1 MSIMKVWILQTGEP
15 LHIDTNGLRPMR
27 AMNLANKLVE
37 NGHEVIIWS
46 SNFDHFSKNHRSS
59 SVQTF
64 SISHNLEIKLIQSTG
79 YKSNISF
86 ARLVDHAQMA
96 INLLKQLK
104 RQSLPDVVFIGYPP
118 IETAWV
124 MTRWCKKRN
133 IPVLLDVKDAW
144 PEILVRGLP
153 NKFRFIGKILLAP
166 YTMMMKNT
174 FKNVTGFCAPSEP
187 FLEWSLKNSNRSKNI
202 FDIVAPLTTP
212 HSEFSK
218 DEIEQAASWLDLQG
232 IKPNGGP
239 IISFVG
245 SLNSA
250 FDFDPIIKVAAKSN
264 FQFVIAGNG
273 PNFNEIKIRTSGM
286 PNIFM
291 PGWLTHCQAKVL
303 AQRSQLMIAPL
314 KNLVDFKMSIP
325 NKFFDYMS
333 NGKPIITSISGLA
346 GDFVTKNKIGI
357 EYSNEIDGSLEIALS
372 NVFENPKLVDEMSK
386 NSKSIFLSKFSY
398 DLVYQMLVDHIISVK
413 NAI

>member
-1 MSIMKVWILQTGEP
+1 MKVWILQTGEP
-15 LHIDTNGLRPMR
+15 LHIDTNSLRPMR

-37 NGHEVIIWS
+37 DGHEVIIWS

-64 SISHNLEIKLIQSTG
+64 NISHNLEIKLIQSTG

-104 RQSLPDVVFIGYPP
+104 RQSLPDVVFIGYPQ

-124 MTRWCKKRN
+124 MTRWCRKRN

-153 NKFRFIGKILLAP
+153 NKFRFIGKILLTP

-174 FKNVTGFCAPSEP
+174 FKNITGFCAPSEP

-202 FDIVAPLTTP
+202 FDIVVPLTTP

-273 PNFNEIKIRTSGM
+273 PNFNEIKVQTSGM

-333 NGKPIITSISGLA
+333 YGKPIITSISGLA
-346 GDFVTKNKIGI
+346 GDFVTKNRIGI

-372 NVFENPKLVDEMSK
+372 NVFENPELVDEMSK

>member
-1 MSIMKVWILQTGEP
+1 
-15 LHIDTNGLRPMR
+15 
-27 AMNLANKLVE
+27 
-37 NGHEVIIWS
+37 
-46 SNFDHFSKNHRSS
+46 
-59 SVQTF
+59 
-64 SISHNLEIKLIQSTG
+64 
-79 YKSNISF
+79 
-86 ARLVDHAQMA
+86 
-96 INLLKQLK
+96 
-104 RQSLPDVVFIGYPP
+104 
-118 IETAWV
+118 
-124 MTRWCKKRN
+124 
-133 IPVLLDVKDAW
+133 
-144 PEILVRGLP
+144 
-153 NKFRFIGKILLAP
+153 
-166 YTMMMKNT
+166 MMMKNT
-174 FKNVTGFCAPSEP
+174 FKNITGFCAPSEP

-202 FDIVAPLTTP
+202 FDIVVPLTTP

-273 PNFNEIKIRTSGM
+273 PNFNEIKVQTSGM

-333 NGKPIITSISGLA
+333 YGKPIITSISGLA
-346 GDFVTKNKIGI
+346 GDFVTKNRIGI

-372 NVFENPKLVDEMSK
+372 NVFENPELVDEMSK

>member
-1 MSIMKVWILQTGEP
+1 MKVWILQTGEP

-37 NGHEVIIWS
+37 NSHEVIIWS
-46 SNFDHFSKNHRSS
+46 SNFDHFSKNYRSS
-59 SVQTF
+59 DVQTF
-64 SISHNLEIKLIQSTG
+64 SIFHNLEIKLIQSTG
-79 YKSNISF
+79 YKSHISF

-104 RQSLPDVVFIGYPP
+104 RQSLPDFVFIGYPP

-124 MTRWCKKRN
+124 MTRWCRKRG
-133 IPVLLDVKDAW
+133 IPVLLDVKDTW

-153 NKFRFIGKILLAP
+153 NRLRFIGKILLTP
-166 YTMMMKNT
+166 YAMMMKNT

-202 FDIVAPLTTP
+202 FDIVVPLTTTN
-212 HSEFSK
+212 SEFSK
-218 DEIEQAASWLDLQG
+218 YEIEEAASWLDMQG
-232 IKPNGGP
+232 IKLNGDP
-239 IISFVG
+239 IISFIG

-250 FDFDPIIKVAAKSN
+250 FDFNQIIKVAAKSN
-264 FQFVIAGNG
+264 YRFVIAGNG
-273 PNFNEIKIRTSGM
+273 PNINEIKAQISGL

-303 AQRSQLMIAPL
+303 AERSKLMIAPL
-314 KNLVDFKMSIP
+314 KNLVDFNMNIP

-333 NGKPIITSISGLA
+333 SGKPIVTSISGLA
-346 GDFVTKNKIGI
+346 GEFVARNKIGI
-357 EYSNEIDGSLEIALS
+357 EYSNDIDNSLEIVLS
-372 NVFENPKLVDEMSK
+372 NLFKKPELIEEMSN
-386 NSKSIFLSKFSY
+386 NSKSIFLSKYSY
-398 DLVYQMLVDHIISVK
+398 DVVYQTLVDHISSVK